1 MRHVKLL
8 SISSLTGLL
17 MVSACSYLKAQCNAV
32 SGMSGTV
39 HNSDSSISVN
49 YSVALTNGASF
60 INLGSATACGFS
72 FPGISAP
79 WCGNTDVID
88 TVTYTFSSAIT
99 SIDVFVAYVGVSG
112 FIQQESFAF
121 ITNGSTPALTVD
133 SGTCAAWIVA
143 GNQITS
149 PPIPDGLN
157 AIVTVTSASPFTT
170 LGIIGGTNS
179 SANGGAS
186 YGLCS
191 ASILTTVQ
199 NLTVENKVYVYP
211 NPVDNELSIF
221 IDKGINNFSVKLV
234 NLLGDVVTERNDIH
248 ANSCTMNVSAMAK
261 GIYIAELNINGNY
274 MHTRIC
280 KE

>member
-1 MRHVKLL
+1 MRYTKLL
-8 SISSLTGLL
+8 LISSLIALL
-17 MVSACSYLKAQCNAV
+17 IVLAWSDLKAQCSAV

-49 YSVALTNGASF
+49 YTVALTNGASF
-60 INLGSATACGFS
+60 INLGAATACGFT
-72 FPGISAP
+72 FPGIIAP

-88 TVTYTFSSAIT
+88 TVTYTFSPAIT

-112 FIQQESFAF
+112 FIKQESFAF
-121 ITNGSTPALTVD
+121 ITNGSTPTVTVD
-133 SGTCAAWIVA
+133 SGSCAAWIVV

-149 PPIPDGLN
+149 PPIPNGLN
-157 AIVTVTSASPFTT
+157 GIVTVASAIPFTT

-191 ASILTTVQ
+191 ASILTTVLD
-199 NLTVENKVYVYP
+199 LTFENKVHVYP

-221 IDKGINNFSVKLV
+221 IDKGINDFSVRLV
-234 NLLGDVVTERNDIH
+234 NLLGGVVAERNDMH
-248 ANSCTMNVSAMAK
+248 SNSCTMNVSGLPN
-261 GIYIAELNINGNY
+261 GIYIAELNINGTY
-274 MHTRIC
+274 IRTRIC